1 MKRQEFE
8 SLIALLVESVKGYEL
23 TNNFD
28 HHDALVEICANCD
41 HSFVYGKAWDLV
53 SYARFED
60 HDLFLDAEDLRI
72 ECDHDTD
79 NVKLDD
85 YVLSCAFHILRV
97 ATLQKWEELK
107 GANA

>member
-28 HHDALVEICANCD
+28 HHDALMEICAGCD

-53 SYARFED
+53 SYARFEN
-60 HDLFLDAEDLRI
+60 HDLFLDAEDVSRVRSQ
-72 ECDHDTD
+72 HGH
-79 NVKLDD
+79 VKLDD

-107 GANA
+107 GVNA

>member
-28 HHDALVEICANCD
+28 HHDALMEICANCD

-60 HDLFLDAEDLRI
+60 HDLFLDAEGARM
-72 ECDHDTD
+72 ENDHNTD
-79 NVKLDD
+79 NVRLDD
-85 YVLSCAFHILRV
+85 YVLSCALHILRI
-97 ATLQKWEELK
+97 ATFKKWEELQSSDS
-107 GANA
+107 